1 MYSQLEVIKKASTF
15 IEEKNYIQAKKILL
29 SFFEN
34 SKNVKLDIKFYYTLY
49 LVSDGLKETQN
60 AKKYLEKC
68 LRINEKNHVVLN
80 NLANIFLKEGNIY
93 RADLA
98 SGDEGTNFTLI
109 IQYPWT
115 YRL

>member
-1 MYSQLEVIKKASTF
+1 MYSQLEVIKKASTL

-60 AKKYLEKC
+60 AKNILKNVLE
-68 LRINEKNHVVLN
+68 
-80 NLANIFLKEGNIY
+80 
-93 RADLA
+93 
-98 SGDEGTNFTLI
+98 
-109 IQYPWT
+109 
-115 YRL
+115 